1 MRILLSS
8 IYIFSLISCTSS
20 KIVSNYNSAEKLPQ
34 IYLLSERFTSCK
46 ESIAFMKSI
55 IKPTNNGTKF
65 RSNLEAPVIGIINLN
80 ILNDTN
86 KTKIKNLHLFYIDL
100 SCLKSL
106 NVQEL
111 MEILLSDEKYKEIM
125 TLLDSEKG
133 RNGRFIFEGGFNGFT
148 CFTLI
153 INKNA
158 IEGFEWCIE
167 ENSHEN

>member
-1 MRILLSS
+1 M
-8 IYIFSLISCTSS
+8 
-20 KIVSNYNSAEKLPQ
+20 
-34 IYLLSERFTSCK
+34 
-46 ESIAFMKSI
+46 
-55 IKPTNNGTKF
+55 
-65 RSNLEAPVIGIINLN
+65 
-80 ILNDTN
+80 
-86 KTKIKNLHLFYIDL
+86 
-100 SCLKSL
+100 

-111 MEILLSDEKYKEIM
+111 MEIVLSDEKYKELM